1 MNYDI
6 LRWDVILAE
15 NGVNKLPVIYI
26 KTDDINFID
35 FIENNNY
42 VIMVDI
48 NNTNTIYDEKQIIG
62 TVRKTQIPNIYL
74 IKLNCVWFG
83 YPDINSP
90 GQITI

>member
-6 LRWDVILAE
+6 LRWDSILAE
-15 NGVNKLPVIYI
+15 NGINKLPIIYI
-26 KTDDINFID
+26 KTDDKNFIE
-35 FIENNNY
+35 FIKNNNY

-74 IKLNCVWFG
+74 IKLNCEWFG